1 MAKVIDLT
9 PKHFPIIPA
18 KEKIELPVS
27 FDDIELSGI
36 KTGNLI
42 REISN
47 ASKLKTAAK
56 MADCIVAK
64 SGGDYTSIQAA
75 LDVGKTNI
83 FVKKGTYEIS
93 SPITIMSSGV
103 TIRGESKVNTIIKLA
118 NGANCHAIVVGD
130 GATNLSDIVIE
141 DIQLDGNKV
150 NQTATSFGI
159 RFWGDV
165 QIVGGQAVG
174 YQISKSVIKDCII
187 KDFLTA
193 GIVFKRGCDNV
204 ISGNIITG
212 SEDGISFDN
221 PYNCQI
227 INNIIRDN
235 SYADIGANGDAF
247 IITNNQICVNGD
259 YGIKLTG
266 DRSVINGNNFS
277 TIASDKTAI
286 YLDTVQYATVIG
298 NNFNGDTG
306 HTGIYID
313 SGGSNIIMGNIFTSV
328 VYGLYGIRLYNT
340 GHNEI
345 IGNTIHSYTSG
356 IYLASGDNSIIVANH
371 STGNKEYGINVSDA
385 ASDNNLVVKNY
396 LTGNTTGGLNNAG
409 TGTIIA
415 ASTTN
420 DNVV

>member
-93 SPITIMSSGV
+93 SAITIMSSGV

-118 NGANCHAIVVGD
+118 NGANCHVIVVGD

-165 QIVGGQAVG
+165 QIVGGKIVA

-204 ISGNIITG
+204 ISGNSITG

-259 YGIKLTG
+259 YGIKLIG
-266 DRSVINGNNFS
+266 DESVINGNNFPV
-277 TIASDKTAI
+277 IISDKTAI
-286 YLDTVQYATVIG
+286 YLDTVQHAIVIG
-298 NNFNGDTG
+298 NNFHGDTG

-356 IYLASGDNSIIVANH
+356 IYLASGDNSIIVANR

-396 LTGNTTGGLNNAG
+396 LTGNTIGGLNNAG